1 MACTCWS
8 ANTAITLVSEGS
20 AIAKALDYSLKPWE
34 TLTRYLVDGHVPTD
48 NNWLHAASCMAD
60 VMPTPGWIISV
71 GMRYLIAGSPETVA
85 RKMKAISDAG
95 IDGILF
101 TWVKPLED
109 IRRVT
114 KDVLPILEDYGLR
127 RPYISRDKI
136 DQSVL
141 V

>member
-1 MACTCWS
+1 MGYP
-8 ANTAITLVSEGS
+8 IV
-20 AIAKALDYSLKPWE
+20 
-34 TLTRYLVDGHVPTD
+34 
-48 NNWLHAASCMAD
+48 
-60 VMPTPGWIISV
+60 
-71 GMRYLIAGSPETVA
+71 GSPETVA
-85 RKMKAISDAG
+85 RQTTAISDAD

-114 KDVLPILEDYGLR
+114 KDVLPIQEDYGLR
-127 RPYISRDKI
+127 RPHISRGKI

>member
-1 MACTCWS
+1 MGYP
-8 ANTAITLVSEGS
+8 IV
-20 AIAKALDYSLKPWE
+20 
-34 TLTRYLVDGHVPTD
+34 
-48 NNWLHAASCMAD
+48 
-60 VMPTPGWIISV
+60 
-71 GMRYLIAGSPETVA
+71 GSPETVA
-85 RKMKAISDAG
+85 RKMTAISDTG

-127 RPYISRDKI
+127 RPYISRGKI